1 MKWEKIF
8 ANHISDKDLVC
19 RIYLKTLTTQQ
30 QKINNPIL
38 KWAKELNRD
47 FSKDIQMANMYMK
60 KMLKLINQEGNA
72 NQNNTEISFP
82 TH

>member
-1 MKWEKIF
+1 M
-8 ANHISDKDLVC
+8 C

>member
-1 MKWEKIF
+1 MKIF
-8 ANHISDKDLVC
+8 ANHIPDKDLVC

>member
-1 MKWEKIF
+1 MQNIF
-8 ANHISDKDLVC
+8 E
-19 RIYLKTLTTQQ
+19 TLTTQQ